1 MALSILLLLLLVGLA
16 PWIQRRAGRWAG
28 PLMGLVPAGIAL
40 ALALRIP
47 GGLVH
52 ERMPWAEALGLDLS
66 FRLDGWSGLFAVL
79 VAGIGALVVAY
90 AGRYLEDDRFLGR
103 FQSALLLF
111 MASMLGLVLADNLV
125 LLFIFWELTSIT
137 SYLLI
142 GHDHDRAEARKAA
155 LQALLVTG
163 GGGLLLLA
171 GLVLLGLG
179 SGHWTLSALLAD
191 PRAALEA
198 PTASAALVLIL
209 LGCFTKSA
217 QVPFHFWLPNAME
230 APTPASAY
238 LHSSTMVKAG
248 VYLLGRLLPVL
259 GEHALWAPL
268 LQAAGWATF
277 LLGAFMVLRTTKAK
291 RLLAYTTLSA
301 LGLMTLLLGN
311 GGTGAVKAV
320 ALLLPAHALYKGALF
335 LLAGALDH
343 ETGEKDLARLG
354 GLRPAL
360 PTLFA
365 GGLLA
370 ALSMA
375 GLAPFLG
382 FLAKEA
388 LLEALVPGAWVPLIA
403 MLVALAL
410 LGSAGLAAGVAPFT
424 GRRLPTTQEPH
435 GLALELWLAPVLLG
449 SLGLLAGAVPALAG
463 ALVVPASQA
472 LAPGLAP
479 WHLALWHGFTPA
491 FALGLLALAGA
502 FGLWWARGPMVAALG
517 ALRGWGPFGPGAAYD
532 LGLKGLMALAAFQ
545 TRLLQTGY
553 LRHYLRAVLGMAVL
567 LPGLVLILQGLCPDL
582 EGWRDLRIHEVGLAM
597 VIVASA
603 VWCLQARSRLAVVV
617 ALGLVGYSVAL
628 LFLVFG
634 APDLAMTQFVV
645 ETLTVLLFVLT
656 LRKLPRLFRASSN
669 PGRVRDGLVAAGVGL
684 LMAAL
689 TLLASQGGR
698 PGQLKDFFLNA
709 SYLEA
714 HGRNVVNVILVD
726 FRGLDTLGEI
736 TVLAVVALGAFA
748 LLRLKLAPDRGR
760 P

>member
-1 MALSILLLLLLVGLA
+1 MALSILLLLLLAGLV
-16 PWIQRRAGRWAG
+16 PLVQRRAGRWAG
-28 PLMGLVPAGIAL
+28 MLLGLVPAGIAGTL
-40 ALALRIP
+40 AFRVPQGLAQ
-47 GGLVH
+47 
-52 ERMPWAEALGLDLS
+52 ERLPWAEALGLDLS

-90 AGRYLEDDRFLGR
+90 AGRYLEGDRFLGR

-125 LLFIFWELTSIT
+125 LLFIFWELTSIS

-198 PTASAALVLIL
+198 PTAGAALVLIL

-301 LGLMTLLLGN
+301 LGLMTLLLGA
-311 GGTGAVKAV
+311 GGTWAVKAV

-354 GLRPAL
+354 GLRPEL

-382 FLAKEA
+382 FLAKET
-388 LLEALVPGAWVPLIA
+388 LLEALAPGSWVLTA
-403 MLVALAL
+403 ALVAALAL

-435 GLALELWLAPVLLG
+435 GPGLELWLAPLILG
-449 SLGLLAGAVPALAG
+449 GLGFLAGAVPAFAG
-463 ALVVPASQA
+463 VLVVPASQA
-472 LAPGLAP
+472 LAPGLEP
-479 WHLALWHGFTPA
+479 WHLSLWHGFTPT
-491 FALGLLALAGA
+491 FALGLVALVGA
-502 FGLWWARGPMVAALG
+502 FGLWWVRGRWVAVLG
-517 ALRGWGPFGPGAAYD
+517 ALPGWGAFGPGAAYD
-532 LGLKGLMALAAFQ
+532 LGLKGLVALSAFQ

-567 LPGLVLILQGLCPDL
+567 LPGLVLILQGLRPGF
-582 EGWRDLRIHEVGLAM
+582 EGWRDVRVHEVGLAV
-597 VIVASA
+597 VIVAA
-603 VWCLQARSRLAVVV
+603 VIWCLRARSRLAVVV

-669 PGRVRDGLVAAGVGL
+669 PGRIRDGLVAAGVGL

-709 SYLEA
+709 SYLQA